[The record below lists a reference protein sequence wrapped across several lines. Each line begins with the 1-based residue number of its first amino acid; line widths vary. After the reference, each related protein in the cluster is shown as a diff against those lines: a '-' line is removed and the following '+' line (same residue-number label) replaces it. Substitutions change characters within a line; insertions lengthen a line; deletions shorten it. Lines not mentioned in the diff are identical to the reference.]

1 MTDEEKKTKREE
13 AKQARREEKEKKRK
27 EKQEAKKKEREAL
40 KEKIR
45 EKDKKGWFQ
54 KIPTDIIL
62 SPAGMILI
70 FFAIVMEIVDLI
82 PFPVVDQLWE
92 LPFEIVF
99 IILLTVLA
107 KVPLKASVIP
117 FLIERIPMVSDI
129 LPTWVI
135 RMLV

>member
-1 MTDEEKKTKREE
+1 MTDEEKKARREE
-13 AKQARREEKEKKRK
+13 ARQARREERERKRK
-27 EKQEAKKKEREAL
+27 EKQEAKKKEREVL
-40 KEKIR
+40 KEKI
-45 EKDKKGWFQ
+45 KTKKGWFQ
-54 KIPTDIIL
+54 KIPADVLL

-70 FFAIVMEIVDLI
+70 FFALVMEIVDVI
-82 PFPVVDQLWE
+82 PLPFVDQLWE

-99 IILLTVLA
+99 VILLTVLA

-117 FLIERIPMVSDI
+117 LLIERIPVISDV

>member
-1 MTDEEKKTKREE
+1 M
-13 AKQARREEKEKKRK
+13 AEKEKQPEE
-27 EKQEAKKKEREAL
+27 EKS
-40 KEKIR
+40 EKVAVP
-45 EKDKKGWFQ
+45 KKKGWFQ
-54 KIPTDIIL
+54 KIPTNVLL

-70 FFAIVMEIVDLI
+70 FFAIIMEIVDLI
-82 PFPVVDQLWE
+82 PLPVIDQLWE

-99 IILLTVLA
+99 VILLTVLA
-107 KVPLKASVIP
+107 KVPLKASIIP

>member
-1 MTDEEKKTKREE
+1 MAEEKQIIK
-13 AKQARREEKEKKRK
+13 AP
-27 EKQEAKKKEREAL
+27 AKKKG
-40 KEKIR
+40 
-45 EKDKKGWFQ
+45 GWFQ
-54 KIPTDIIL
+54 KIPTDVLL
-62 SPAGMILI
+62 SPGGMILI
-70 FFAIVMEIVDLI
+70 FFAVIMEIVDLI
-82 PFPVVDQLWE
+82 PLPIIDQLWE

-99 IILLTVLA
+99 VILLTVLA